1 MKATC
6 LSRFEKPFAKV
17 LNLPVFF
24 PITYCMV
31 FLGFFYLQ
39 LINPVLQPL
48 LWLDFEELHLFQE
61 VLALPRWL
69 LFKLSA
75 TCLQLS
81 RRDTPQLLRQ
91 KRVSSLTSIFSK
103 AFGTVLLYSST
114 LPLPKSVDLYI
125 FYHTNILR
133 KAANS
138 LFKFN
143 ILWVSMQDLGF

>member
-1 MKATC
+1 MMFQTGMPNKKKQKNWIKKRGIERGVIIGLHKLNYNMKATC

-17 LNLPVFF
+17 LNLQALFL
-24 PITYCMV
+24 ITYCMV
-31 FLGFFYLQ
+31 FCFFFYLQ

-81 RRDTPQLLRQ
+81 CRDTPQLLWQ
-91 KRVSSLTSIFSK
+91 ECVFSFISIFSK
-103 AFGTVLLYSST
+103 AFGIVLL
-114 LPLPKSVDLYI
+114 
-125 FYHTNILR
+125 
-133 KAANS
+133 
-138 LFKFN
+138 
-143 ILWVSMQDLGF
+143 